1 MHINSTSSDVFY
13 LDCGVPQGSVLDPK
27 IFITYTED
35 IDDIFD
41 THNVQHHSFADNDT
55 QMYVGSIRSQV
66 HTVTSRPSECIADV
80 TDCRSRR
87 LQLNGTNV
95 VRYIILVAPYRHWS
109 PFDKSLAVCDVNL
122 QPVESVRNL
131 GVYFDSELS
140 MKAHVSKTAEVCF
153 FQLRCLR
160 QIRRLLGRDVTSN
173 LVAAL
178 VFSRLDY
185 GNALLAGL
193 PHTTL
198 ASLQRV
204 IDAAVNALLTVFD
217 RQIT

>member
-1 MHINSTSSDVFY
+1 MYI
-13 LDCGVPQGSVLDPK
+13 GSV
-27 IFITYTED
+27 
-35 IDDIFD
+35 
-41 THNVQHHSFADNDT
+41 
-55 QMYVGSIRSQV
+55 RSQV
-66 HTVTSRPSECIADV
+66 HTVTSRLSEYIADV
-80 TDCRSRR
+80 TDWCGSRR
-87 LQLNGTNV
+87 LQLNGTKTELTWFGTSSSL
-95 VRYIILVAPYRHWS
+95 RGLS
-109 PFDKSLAVCDVNL
+109 PFDKSLAVGDVNL

-131 GVYFDSELS
+131 DVYFDSELS

-198 ASLQRV
+198 APLQRV
-204 IDAAVNALLTVFD
+204 INAAVRLVDGLRPPDHVTAAAME
-217 RQIT
+217 

>member
-1 MHINSTSSDVFY
+1 
-13 LDCGVPQGSVLDPK
+13 LCGL
-27 IFITYTED
+27 
-35 IDDIFD
+35 
-41 THNVQHHSFADNDT
+41 
-55 QMYVGSIRSQV
+55 
-66 HTVTSRPSECIADV
+66 
-80 TDCRSRR
+80 
-87 LQLNGTNV
+87 
-95 VRYIILVAPYRHWS
+95 S